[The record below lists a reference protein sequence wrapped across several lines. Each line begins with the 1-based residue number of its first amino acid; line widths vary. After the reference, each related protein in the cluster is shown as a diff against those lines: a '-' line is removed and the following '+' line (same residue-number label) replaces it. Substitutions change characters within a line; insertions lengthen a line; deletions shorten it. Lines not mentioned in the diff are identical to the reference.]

1 MKIKIF
7 LICMLTL
14 VLVLTGCKGNVN
26 SVIGDNTPEVTY
38 ENTICPNEDYAE
50 KEEDKVYYTVKV
62 YERGNTFT
70 VEPSSNSAFF
80 RAQSYDVAFEKDG
93 GDCDISLEW
102 ETLSGSTESSQD
114 DQLRIAHLVISQN
127 GNILSDEKINFVGKL
142 FGIVGNA
149 IDKK

>member
-1 MKIKIF
+1 MKIKKL
-7 LICMLTL
+7 LICVLTL

-26 SVIGDNTPEVTY
+26 SVIGDNTPEVIY

-80 RAQSYDVAFEKDG
+80 RAQSYDVAFEKD

>member
-1 MKIKIF
+1 MKIKTF
-7 LICMLTL
+7 LICIFTL
-14 VLVLTGCKGNVN
+14 VLVFTGCKGNVN
-26 SVIGDNTPEVTY
+26 SVSGDNTPEVTY

-62 YERGNTFT
+62 YESGNTFT

-80 RAQSYDVAFEKDG
+80 QAQSYDVTFEKDG

-102 ETLSGSTESSQD
+102 ETLSGGTENSQD

-127 GNILSDEKINFVGKL
+127 GNILSDERINFVGKV
-142 FGIVGNA
+142 FGIAGNA
-149 IDKK
+149 IDKN

>member
-1 MKIKIF
+1 MKIKTF
-7 LICMLTL
+7 LICMFTL
-14 VLVLTGCKGNVN
+14 VLVFTGCKGNVN
-26 SVIGDNTPEVTY
+26 SVSGDNTPEVTY
-38 ENTICPNEDYAE
+38 ENTICPNDDYAE

-70 VEPSSNSAFF
+70 VDPSSNSAFF

-102 ETLSGSTESSQD
+102 ETLSGSTENSQD

>member
-1 MKIKIF
+1 MKIKTF

-50 KEEDKVYYTVKV
+50 KEEDKVCYTVKV

-70 VEPSSNSAFF
+70 VDPSSNSAFF
-80 RAQSYDVAFEKDG
+80 QAQSYDVALKKTAATG
-93 GDCDISLEW
+93 ISPW
-102 ETLSGSTESSQD
+102 
-114 DQLRIAHLVISQN
+114 N
-127 GNILSDEKINFVGKL
+127 GKL
-142 FGIVGNA
+142 FQAVPKVRKMISCGLPI
-149 IDKK
+149 

>member
-1 MKIKIF
+1 MKIKTF

-14 VLVLTGCKGNVN
+14 VLVLRGCKEDVN
-26 SVIGDNTPEVTY
+26 SVNGDNTPEVTY
-38 ENTICPNEDYAE
+38 ENTICPNEDYVE
-50 KEEDKVYYTVKV
+50 KEDKVYYTVKV
-62 YERGNTFT
+62 YESGNTFT

-80 RAQSYDVAFEKDG
+80 QAQSYDVTFEKDG

-127 GNILSDEKINFVGKL
+127 GNILSDERINFVGKV
-142 FGIVGNA
+142 FGIAGNA